1 MRRKLQKYIFM
12 FRKLLKDIKLG
23 REIYPQADD
32 INGSTLGD
40 YYFIMDEKI
49 LQEGYSQDFHFDA
62 DGIPIIPTY
71 IDVEERK
78 LIYYPISIG
87 QYGLA
92 IFHTW
97 LRSGEEIDR
106 ARFMKIV
113 DWFYSSRL
121 SDKRLGDYWLT
132 DVPKPEYKIYQPW
145 PSAFSQ
151 SRAISILLRGY
162 QLSGDGKYRDAVER
176 ALKIFEVP
184 AAQGGVTTFTKYG
197 PFYEEYPAPFPVM
210 VLDGMF
216 FSLCGLHDFIR
227 AGENTA
233 KARELFEAG
242 INTLEKILP
251 AYNLGF
257 WIRYNQCHEPF
268 YPEVDPA
275 TIGYLRLVINQLQL
289 FYRLTGREF
298 FRELEIKWKEYD
310 RFVNIVRMY
319 RLKFSALRKLNRL

>member
-1 MRRKLQKYIFM
+1 MIRKFM
-12 FRKLLKDIKLG
+12 KDIKLN
-23 REIYPQADD
+23 REIYPMADD
-32 INGSTLGD
+32 IRSPTLGD

-49 LQEGYSQDFHFDA
+49 LQEGYSQDFHFDE

-92 IFHTW
+92 IYHTF
-97 LRSGEEIDR
+97 LLSQDETDR
-106 ARFMKIV
+106 TRFMKIV
-113 DWFYSSRL
+113 DWFYSNRV
-121 SDKRLGDYWLT
+121 SDEKLGDYWLT
-132 DVPKPEYKIYQPW
+132 DVPKPEYRLYHPW

-162 QLSGDGKYRDAVER
+162 QLTGDQKYRDSAER

-184 AAQGGVTTFTKYG
+184 AAKGGVTTFTEQG

-216 FSLCGLHDFIR
+216 FSLCGLQDFIR
-227 AGENTA
+227 AGENKA
-233 KARELFEAG
+233 KAQELFEAG
-242 INTLEKILP
+242 INTLEKILTG
-251 AYNLGF
+251 YDLGY
-257 WIRYNQCHEPF
+257 WIRYNQCHESF
-268 YPEVDPA
+268 YPKVDPA
-275 TIGYLRLVINQLQL
+275 TIGYLRLVLNQLQL

-298 FRELEIKWKEYD
+298 FRELEAKWKEYD
-310 RFVNIVRMY
+310 RPFNILRMY
-319 RLKFSALRKLNRL
+319 TVKFSALRKLNRL